1 MFISDKFN
9 ELLNEFNNNR
19 NSHSYIF
26 YTNDFFSCQKD
37 IYNFI
42 KKLFNED
49 NLNLLETDFIVIK
62 KSDKKNILKDEII
75 GIKNMFQT
83 KSYINKYRVYLIEEV
98 HKLNQT
104 TANMILKFLEE
115 PMDKVIALFITD
127 NLDAVLG
134 TIKSRCQIVNAFYE
148 IENEDIDD
156 KTVEKLNDLLFN
168 NNKNISF
175 FRLKE
180 NFGKLD
186 RNELITIFE
195 KLLKKC
201 SLSKD
206 IKELNKI
213 IILNQAI
220 EMLVS
225 NVNVDY
231 VFDFVLLKGS
241 D

>member
-1 MFISDKFN
+1 
-9 ELLNEFNNNR
+9 
-19 NSHSYIF
+19 
-26 YTNDFFSCQKD
+26 
-37 IYNFI
+37 
-42 KKLFNED
+42 
-49 NLNLLETDFIVIK
+49 
-62 KSDKKNILKDEII
+62 
-75 GIKNMFQT
+75 
-83 KSYINKYRVYLIEEV
+83 
-98 HKLNQT
+98 
-104 TANMILKFLEE
+104 MILKFLEE

-206 IKELNKI
+206 IKELNK
-213 IILNQAI
+213 
-220 EMLVS
+220 
-225 NVNVDY
+225 
-231 VFDFVLLKGS
+231 
-241 D
+241 